1 MQKDG
6 LLLSLNEEFGDF
18 YLYLGPPDLT
28 LKPLRAPT
36 PLAEIIEWILDN
48 GFHSSGE
55 QSGFRVYMC
64 KTPSKELLDIL
75 KELEDVLQR
84 IDKAV
89 LVGKE
94 EEVAEAFSIVEIGRK
109 LSSFEEVKELL
120 GLLKMALEIHRL

>member
-1 MQKDG
+1 MQKNE
-6 LLLSLNEEFGDF
+6 LLLSLNEDFGDF
-18 YLYLGPPDLT
+18 YLYLGLPDLT

-48 GFHSSGE
+48 GFHLFSE
-55 QSGFRVYMC
+55 QNGFRVYTC

-75 KELEDVLQR
+75 EELKDVLQR

-94 EEVAEAFSIVEIGRK
+94 EKVAEAFSIVEIGGK

-120 GLLKMALEIHRL
+120 GLIKMALEIHRL